1 MSGIQSFK
9 LSVDC
14 VAVADSLN
22 MNDANKLRGLGAQ
35 VQGALDAYIES
46 DDIANYKELQTR
58 LRHLQIASSKDAD
71 TLYSFRLQV

>member
-1 MSGIQSFK
+1 
-9 LSVDC
+9 
-14 VAVADSLN
+14 

-35 VQGALDAYIES
+35 VQGALNAYIES

-58 LRHLQIASSKDAD
+58 LRHLQIVSSKDAD